1 MMEHP
6 EIAALRKDY
15 RQSALLEQDVD
26 DDPIRQFKVWFN
38 QAVSALVNEP
48 NAMSLATVHDGRPE
62 NRIVLLKDVHE
73 NGFVFYTNY
82 LSAKG
87 ADIAANPYVS
97 LNFVWLELE
106 RQVRITGKAERV
118 SEGESD
124 DYFYSRPLESQL
136 GAIVSAQSK
145 TVSSRQQLEHEM
157 EEAKKKYATEKPKRP
172 AHWGGYLVRPDMI
185 EFWQGRPGRLHDRL
199 KYIFTEGQW
208 AISRLYP

>member
-1 MMEHP
+1 MEHP

-26 DDPIRQFKVWFN
+26 DNPIRQFRVWFN

-62 NRIVLLKDVHE
+62 SRIVLLKDVHDD
-73 NGFVFYTNY
+73 GFVFYTNY

-87 ADIAANPYVS
+87 RDMAANPYVS

-106 RQVRITGKAERV
+106 RQVRITGKAERIGE
-118 SEGESD
+118 SESD

-136 GAIVSAQSK
+136 GAIVSSQSE
-145 TVSSRQQLEHEM
+145 VVPSRQQLEHEM
-157 EEAKKKYATEKPKRP
+157 EAARKKYATEKPKRP
-172 AHWGGYLVRPDMI
+172 AHWGGYLVKPDMI

-199 KYIFTEGQW
+199 RYNLVDGNWIIT
-208 AISRLYP
+208 RLYP